1 MKKRERKRKSLLYNR
16 KGEKRG
22 LSAIV
27 TTVILVALSMAA
39 VVVIWV
45 FVSNTIKKQIG
56 QSESCFGN
64 FDKVKFNEQYTC
76 YEDLGNGN
84 FALRFS
90 VSIGGINIDKVIVSV
105 ASGSSVKSY
114 EITNTAKAVEGLE
127 MYPASSGTVV
137 LPAKNSGLTY
147 KATGFTS
154 QIDSIQITPV
164 INGNQCEVSGA
175 ISEFEECE
183 SSQPPLQVIRA
194 SCKEILSSGNSHGDG
209 TYTIDP
215 DGTETGNPSFEV
227 YCDMTTDGG
236 GWTRCM
242 KVIAGDTSTC
252 NTNLKWQECINI
264 GGNNAGEIM
273 SKWFDVGSTS
283 TEGAIPVSAVKFNT
297 GPAPYDTIAGMF
309 SFPGTSDGW
318 KIESSPFFNLVTLS
332 GTSYTNAIWW
342 DWGGTLDRKANYCI
356 GSSPTHQV
364 CFYEGTI
371 HGQCGKLYHNGNWL
385 GSGVAHELYIR
396 T

>member
-1 MKKRERKRKSLLYNR
+1 MAKSLLYNR

-90 VSIGGINIDKVIVSV
+90 VEIGAISVDKVIVSV
-105 ASGSSVKSY
+105 ASASAVKSY

-127 MYPASSGTVV
+127 AYPTPSGTVV

-164 INGNQCEVSGA
+164 INGNQCEVSDT
-175 ISEFEECE
+175 ISE
-183 SSQPPLQVIRA
+183 
-194 SCKEILSSGNSHGDG
+194 
-209 TYTIDP
+209 
-215 DGTETGNPSFEV
+215 
-227 YCDMTTDGG
+227 
-236 GWTRCM
+236 
-242 KVIAGDTSTC
+242 IAD
-252 NTNLKWQECINI
+252 CI
-264 GGNNAGEIM
+264 
-273 SKWFDVGSTS
+273 S
-283 TEGAIPVSAVKFNT
+283 
-297 GPAPYDTIAGMF
+297 
-309 SFPGTSDGW
+309 
-318 KIESSPFFNLVTLS
+318 L
-332 GTSYTNAIWW
+332 
-342 DWGGTLDRKANYCI
+342 
-356 GSSPTHQV
+356 
-364 CFYEGTI
+364 
-371 HGQCGKLYHNGNWL
+371 
-385 GSGVAHELYIR
+385 
-396 T
+396 